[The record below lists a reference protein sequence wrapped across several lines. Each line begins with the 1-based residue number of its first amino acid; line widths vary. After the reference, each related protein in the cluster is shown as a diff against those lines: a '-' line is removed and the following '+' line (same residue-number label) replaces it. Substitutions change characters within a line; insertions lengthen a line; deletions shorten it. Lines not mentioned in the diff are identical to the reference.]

1 MEIKNLIKNNTI
13 LIIQSFLIILWL
25 YLIIFNYITINRLI
39 IFFLILLYIYIY
51 KKLIER
57 IKLTKPIENVNKL
70 ILLIYIDRIKLW
82 IIYLIVYI
90 YIWLFDILELAN
102 ENKIIKI
109 IIQLI
114 KSIIINPVLSII
126 YKIYKLLY
134 IWMSTSLKTILINRI
149 YGIIF
154 SVLIFIPLLNVLLIN
169 NWLYIYIL
177 IILISILDD
186 SKLKLKKHQ
195 DKVIVYYILYIIEL
209 LNFNKDI
216 WLILEYRSRV
226 SIFAILI
233 KKGIKEIKDRNNK
246 INKYV
251 FEINTIYQ
259 NILIDSKDGL
269 SEKSI
274 IDYNSKLKD
283 IKITKMRESF
293 VSIYRYVSFF
303 GVFYISLS
311 SELDY
316 ILFLRFSN
324 IIYYKLQKFYILSI
338 EDLKKL
344 DILENLLYKL
354 MKLILFYLWNVSK
367 VLGENELD
375 ILNDFII
382 SDEYVYYNLTYNLNK
397 FISDEKLKE
406 INKIIKN
413 KDFYIQKEY
422 YEQLYLYISISKFF
436 YSENRGINYNKYKYI
451 NEFIDIYK
459 NDIKI
464 LDSEQCRELQGLR
477 TVDHLEEEIYV
488 GLDKYRNKLIEE
500 WKEQSVDLL
509 IDNFYD
515 KNNKNLN
522 EFNTYVKS
530 RLNK

>member
-1 MEIKNLIKNNTI
+1 
-13 LIIQSFLIILWL
+13 
-25 YLIIFNYITINRLI
+25 
-39 IFFLILLYIYIY
+39 
-51 KKLIER
+51 
-57 IKLTKPIENVNKL
+57 
-70 ILLIYIDRIKLW
+70 
-82 IIYLIVYI
+82 
-90 YIWLFDILELAN
+90 
-102 ENKIIKI
+102 
-109 IIQLI
+109 
-114 KSIIINPVLSII
+114 
-126 YKIYKLLY
+126 
-134 IWMSTSLKTILINRI
+134 
-149 YGIIF
+149 
-154 SVLIFIPLLNVLLIN
+154 
-169 NWLYIYIL
+169 
-177 IILISILDD
+177 
-186 SKLKLKKHQ
+186 
-195 DKVIVYYILYIIEL
+195 
-209 LNFNKDI
+209 
-216 WLILEYRSRV
+216 
-226 SIFAILI
+226 
-233 KKGIKEIKDRNNK
+233 
-246 INKYV
+246 
-251 FEINTIYQ
+251 
-259 NILIDSKDGL
+259 
-269 SEKSI
+269 
-274 IDYNSKLKD
+274 
-283 IKITKMRESF
+283 MRESF

-500 WKEQSVDLL
+500 
-509 IDNFYD
+509 
-515 KNNKNLN
+515 
-522 EFNTYVKS
+522 
-530 RLNK
+530 